1 MLVAGTPNHRP
12 HSLSSTSP
20 NNLNNRIS
28 VVSSSHSLYPHH
40 PLPTNDGP
48 SFDVP
53 PVPTSSETRGNT
65 LYDHSRR
72 STHSSASSNALAPRP
87 QSTRTSS
94 CDLLINLQS
103 PPVQSFAEHGSTPST
118 STLSSATFNPQP
130 NPASVAHTPATENN
144 SQQLPPSSD
153 RHGDKDAY
161 TVSRHQH
168 NRSSSRS
175 SIMSALLAV
184 APLQQLKIAN
194 RTKLDEL
201 DDDEHEMSSKFHH
214 SL

>member
-1 MLVAGTPNHRP
+1 MLVAGAPNQRP
-12 HSLSSTSP
+12 QSSSSTSP
-20 NNLNNRIS
+20 NNVNNRIS
-28 VVSSSHSLYPHH
+28 IVSSSHSLYPHH
-40 PLPTNDGP
+40 PFPTNDGP
-48 SFDVP
+48 SYDVP
-53 PVPTSSETRGNT
+53 PVPTYSETQRNT

-94 CDLLINLQS
+94 TDLLINLQS
-103 PPVQSFAEHGSTPST
+103 PAQSFAEHSSTPST
-118 STLSSATFNPQP
+118 SALSSTAFNPQP
-130 NPASVAHTPATENN
+130 KPASVVHTPATENN

-153 RHGDKDAY
+153 RHSDKDAY
-161 TVSRHQH
+161 AGLRHQH

-175 SIMSALLAV
+175 SIMSALLTV

-201 DDDEHEMSSKFHH
+201 DDDDEHEMSSKLHH